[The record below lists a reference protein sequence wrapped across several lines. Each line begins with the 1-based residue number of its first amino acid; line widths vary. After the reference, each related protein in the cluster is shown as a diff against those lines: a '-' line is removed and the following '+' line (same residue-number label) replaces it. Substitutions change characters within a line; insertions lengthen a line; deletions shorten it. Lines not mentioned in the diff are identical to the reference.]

1 MVNPIDFPC
10 FHLRRYLRFLAVALY
25 PPRLFLRVPR
35 PPLII
40 HEQAP
45 PLCPCNGCII
55 DAGGNVCISHPHP
68 GDISLYQVRRMY
80 APPKYFGTLSKGK
93 TRKRVKEI
101 KKFGSMDW
109 KDPRAYVGFKT
120 DKGVKTRKSSYT
132 ATWNRLYPGV
142 KSLKDRAK
150 VSGFPLNLL
159 QKSYDRGMAAWRT
172 GHRPGAT
179 QQQWGYARVSSL
191 LLGGKTAQT
200 TDSDL
205 VREASKRSRKAKR
218 WFTALPAPSSPRQG
232 A

>member
-1 MVNPIDFPC
+1 
-10 FHLRRYLRFLAVALY
+10 
-25 PPRLFLRVPR
+25 
-35 PPLII
+35 
-40 HEQAP
+40 
-45 PLCPCNGCII
+45 
-55 DAGGNVCISHPHP
+55 
-68 GDISLYQVRRMY
+68 MY
-80 APPKYFGTLSKGK
+80 SPPKYFGTLSKNK

-101 KKFGSMDW
+101 QKFGKLNW
-109 KDPRAYVGFKT
+109 KDPKAYVGFQT

-132 ATWNRLYPGV
+132 ATWNRKYPNI
-142 KSLKDRAK
+142 KSLKDRATLTG
-150 VSGFPLNLL
+150 VPLSLL

-205 VREASKRSRKAKR
+205 VRDAMKRSRKAKR
-218 WFTALPAPSSPRQG
+218 WFTARLAPSARRQD